1 MPLTLTIGHSRKV
14 GEPNYSSRGA
24 SVNLELELEG
34 NLVNEPQRLRE
45 SIRKLFDLARAAV
58 EEELNG
64 THEPNGNQPN
74 HRNGHSQPRATASQL
89 RAIQTLARRHQ
100 IDLEHL
106 LDDRF
111 GDVRLEQLLLSQA
124 SALIEDLNSAPEA
137 AGGAP

>member
-1 MPLTLTIGHSRKV
+1 MPLTLSIGHSRKI
-14 GEPNYSSRGA
+14 GEANYGSRGA
-24 SVNLELELEG
+24 SVSLELELEG

-58 EEELNG
+58 EEELHGMPEANG
-64 THEPNGNQPN
+64 KQPDCC
-74 HRNGHSQPRATASQL
+74 NGHGQSRATPSQL

-100 IDLEHL
+100 IDLDSF

-124 SALIEDLNSAPEA
+124 SALIEDLNSAPQGT
-137 AGGAP
+137 GGAS